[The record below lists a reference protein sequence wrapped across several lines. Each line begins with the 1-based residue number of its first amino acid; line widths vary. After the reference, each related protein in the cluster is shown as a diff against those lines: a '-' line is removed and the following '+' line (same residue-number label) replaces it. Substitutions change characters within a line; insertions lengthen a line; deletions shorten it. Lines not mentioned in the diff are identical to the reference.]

1 MSYTGQAIPVS
12 AYRTYESLFDP
23 GTHLPGWVLL
33 LDRTTVALA
42 RAARNDKQV
51 MVAVLSNPHD
61 YQGARADM
69 KATTTIIRAHLRRD
83 DTLARIDERTLVVV
97 CNDLQADADAAK
109 IARRLLS
116 LARVQCDLGIVLSG
130 GHDDPRSLLNL
141 VLRDAQE
148 QRLAG

>member
-1 MSYTGQAIPVS
+1 MTTWGQAIPVS

-51 MVAVLSNPHD
+51 MVAVLSHPHD
-61 YQGARADM
+61 YTGARADM
-69 KATTTIIRAHLRRD
+69 KATTTIIGAHLRRD
-83 DTLARIDERTLVVV
+83 DTLARVDEHTLVVV
-97 CNDLQADADAAK
+97 CNDLKADADAAK

-116 LARVQCDLGIVLSG
+116 LARVQCNLGIVMSG
-130 GHDDPRSLLNL
+130 GHDDPRSLLDL
-141 VLRDAQE
+141 VMRDARE